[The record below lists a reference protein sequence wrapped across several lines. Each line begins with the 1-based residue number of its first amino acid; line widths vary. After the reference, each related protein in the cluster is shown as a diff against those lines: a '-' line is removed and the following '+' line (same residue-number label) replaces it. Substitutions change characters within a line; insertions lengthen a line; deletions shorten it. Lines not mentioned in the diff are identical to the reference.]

1 LKKSL
6 IILLFHF
13 FSFGQELIF
22 ETNLPIIVIDTQNQI
37 ILDDPPIICNMGI
50 INNTNELNRL
60 IDPFNDYNGKINL
73 EIRGRSS
80 QGAPKKSYR
89 VETALANGEN
99 NNVSLLNLPKENDWI
114 LYGPYIDKTLARN
127 VLAYELYRE
136 MGHYSSR
143 SRYCELFINNEYQGI
158 YILME
163 KLKRDNNRID
173 IEKISNNDETGGYI
187 IEINHSDSSVLS
199 NNEYFV
205 SFQDNSL
212 GGGPILFEFYYPD
225 YDDITKE
232 QKNYIQNHIFN
243 FEAVLT
249 NSLYSDLEIYFD
261 EWIDVNSAIDFFLIE
276 ELAKSIDG
284 YRGSTFFYKDKES
297 INNKIFFGPIWDF
310 NLAFG
315 ISSQCDGD
323 EYFGWT
329 NDAPCTAGN
338 ISWFNQF
345 NKDSIYANQVHCRWI
360 DLRNSTLRIS
370 SIFEKIDSISN
381 IISGSIIRNFE
392 QWNQDISTLG
402 YYFKIQ
408 ELKIWIR
415 NRLNWLDDNM
425 IGSCEGLIYD
435 KRSLIKKT
443 DILGRNSNKKGIQL
457 YIYNDGS
464 VEKKYV
470 IE

>member
-1 LKKSL
+1 MKKSL

-205 SFQDNSL
+205 SF
-212 GGGPILFEFYYPD
+212 P
-225 YDDITKE
+225 
-232 QKNYIQNHIFN
+232 
-243 FEAVLT
+243 
-249 NSLYSDLEIYFD
+249 
-261 EWIDVNSAIDFFLIE
+261 
-276 ELAKSIDG
+276 
-284 YRGSTFFYKDKES
+284 R
-297 INNKIFFGPIWDF
+297 
-310 NLAFG
+310 
-315 ISSQCDGD
+315 
-323 EYFGWT
+323 
-329 NDAPCTAGN
+329 
-338 ISWFNQF
+338 
-345 NKDSIYANQVHCRWI
+345 
-360 DLRNSTLRIS
+360 
-370 SIFEKIDSISN
+370 
-381 IISGSIIRNFE
+381 
-392 QWNQDISTLG
+392 
-402 YYFKIQ
+402 
-408 ELKIWIR
+408 
-415 NRLNWLDDNM
+415 
-425 IGSCEGLIYD
+425 
-435 KRSLIKKT
+435 
-443 DILGRNSNKKGIQL
+443 
-457 YIYNDGS
+457 
-464 VEKKYV
+464 
-470 IE
+470 